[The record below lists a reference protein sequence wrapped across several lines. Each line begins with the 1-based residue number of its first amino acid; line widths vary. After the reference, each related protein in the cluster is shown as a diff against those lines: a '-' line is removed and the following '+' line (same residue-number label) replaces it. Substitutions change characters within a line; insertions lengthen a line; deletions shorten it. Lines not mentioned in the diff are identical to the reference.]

1 MFVFC
6 WNIYYRFWL
15 FSPGE
20 MSKKSILWFILFKLY
35 CGWAQKL
42 QWFDWLLMH
51 AIENLNKQKVWCV
64 VYRIIWY
71 LTNYLIIFFLRT
83 GGGGVA
89 LSACAQIKDTRVK
102 NNVTKTVV
110 HNFIIQKNPE
120 LIGVALQQIL
130 IIKYM
135 ILFLKLIYRQYLLK
149 CFHFLWSCY
158 NGFQQSKILSMIE
171 IFG

>member
-1 MFVFC
+1 MVCCVSDHLIFDK
-6 WNIYYRFWL
+6 L
-15 FSPGE
+15 F
-20 MSKKSILWFILFKLY
+20 
-35 CGWAQKL
+35 
-42 QWFDWLLMH
+42 
-51 AIENLNKQKVWCV
+51 
-64 VYRIIWY
+64 
-71 LTNYLIIFFLRT
+71 NYFFLRT
-83 GGGGVA
+83 GGGVGVA

-149 CFHFLWSCY
+149 CFHFL
-158 NGFQQSKILSMIE
+158 
-171 IFG
+171 